1 MTTTPILRVADPDK
15 DYEVCT
21 DASKEG
27 VGAILTQEG
36 KVVAYESRKL
46 KDHEQRYFAYDLEL
60 TAVVHALRV
69 WRHYLLGKR
78 FVLKT
83 DHSSLTNYFKK
94 EDLNS
99 RQARWNA
106 FLSEFD
112 MDIQH
117 VKGKENRVADAL
129 RRKLH
134 DIYVLYYNQLEIQF
148 LEQLKEEAQKD
159 PEYKFLWQQMEE
171 NKKQGKIP
179 EYGKNED

>member
-1 MTTTPILRVADPDK
+1 MGLAGYYRRFIEGFSRIAYPITSLQKKGILLKWTKECQLSFERLKQISTTAPVLRVADPNK

-27 VGAILTQEG
+27 VSAVLTQEG
-36 KVVAYESRKL
+36 KVIAYESRKL
-46 KDHEQRYFAYDLEL
+46 REHEQKYSSYDLEL
-60 TAVVHALRV
+60 TVVVHALWM

-83 DHSSLTNYFKK
+83 DHSSLTNYFKQA
-94 EDLNS
+94 DLNS

-117 VKGKENRVADAL
+117 VKGKE
-129 RRKLH
+129 K
-134 DIYVLYYNQLEIQF
+134 
-148 LEQLKEEAQKD
+148 
-159 PEYKFLWQQMEE
+159 
-171 NKKQGKIP
+171 
-179 EYGKNED
+179 

>member
-1 MTTTPILRVADPDK
+1 M
-15 DYEVCT
+15 
-21 DASKEG
+21 
-27 VGAILTQEG
+27 GAILTQEG
-36 KVVAYESRKL
+36 KVIAYESRKL
-46 KDHEQRYFAYDLEL
+46 KDHEQKYSSYDLEL

-83 DHSSLTNYFKK
+83 DHSSLTNYFKQA
-94 EDLNS
+94 DLNS

-129 RRKLH
+129 SRKLH
-134 DIYVLYYNQLEIQF
+134 GIYALYYNQLERQL

-159 PEYKFLWQQMEE
+159 PEYKFLWQQMEDD
-171 NKKQGKIP
+171 KKQGKAS
-179 EYGKNED
+179 EYGNNEDQVLTF